1 MTAIEKPFIHALRT
15 PLCNY
20 IYDVNTN
27 ELVDVDESTYQY
39 LREAE
44 QWGGSLPDGAD
55 EHIKEN
61 LKTLR
66 AQGYLSSKRPQEIR
80 HSQSELLAY
89 HLNENIAQMALQVT
103 QQCNFR

>member
-27 ELVDVDESTYQY
+27 AFVDVDESTYQY

-44 QWGGSLPDGAD
+44 QRGGG
-55 EHIKEN
+55 
-61 LKTLR
+61 R
-66 AQGYLSSKRPQEIR
+66 
-80 HSQSELLAY
+80 LARW
-89 HLNENIAQMALQVT
+89 
-103 QQCNFR
+103 CG